1 MTPSPRRRS
10 LLRERDV
17 ALIWT
22 AGLLAWIGNLALF
35 VVLPF
40 VVFESTSSPIATAIT
55 VLGGAVP
62 PVLVG
67 PLAGVLADRWDRRRM
82 LLGADIALAVL
93 TLGYL
98 VIDSGAWVWLA
109 GLTFL
114 RSCVAQL
121 IGPAEHALL
130 PELVP
135 ADRLGEVA
143 ALNTLNNTIARLVG
157 PALGGVLLA
166 ITGLAGVVV
175 LVALCHTGAAASV
188 AAVRHRRFVEAKLSD
203 SGLLRQWREG
213 AVLAWR
219 EPVLRALV
227 PLMAL
232 LAVGEGFVSALL
244 APFTRELLDAGADA
258 LGWILSAQAIG
269 GIAGAWWYSR
279 VANRRDPLQVLAV
292 AAVAAGALLA
302 VVFSYPSFAPV
313 LWPAIALTA
322 IAGAPFA
329 VIAAAQGLILQRYVT
344 PAARGRVFGLF
355 WALASLMQIIGIVI
369 AGMLAERLGSM
380 VILVDAIAYL
390 VAGARGMVA
399 VARLRRAATDGRGTT
414 R

>member
-10 LLRERDV
+10 LLREHDV

-135 ADRLGEVA
+135 ADRMGEVA

-166 ITGLAGVVV
+166 TTGLAGVVV
-175 LVALCHTGAAASV
+175 LVALCYTGAAASV
-188 AAVRHRRFVEAKLSD
+188 AAVRHRRLVEAKLSD

-232 LAVGEGFVSALL
+232 LTVGEGFVSALL
-244 APFTRELLDAGADA
+244 APFTREMLDAGADA

-269 GIAGAWWYSR
+269 GIAGARWYSR
-279 VANRRDPLQVLAV
+279 VANRHDPLQVLAL

-313 LWPAIALTA
+313 LWPAVALTA

-329 VIAAAQGLILQRYVT
+329 VMAAAQGLILQRHVT

-369 AGMLAERLGSM
+369 AGMLAEQLGSI

-390 VAGARGMVA
+390 VAGALGMVA